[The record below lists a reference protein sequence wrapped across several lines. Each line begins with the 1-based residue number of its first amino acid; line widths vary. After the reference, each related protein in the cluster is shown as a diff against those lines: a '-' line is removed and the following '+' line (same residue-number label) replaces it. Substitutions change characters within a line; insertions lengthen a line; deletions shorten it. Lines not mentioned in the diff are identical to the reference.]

1 MAYDD
6 LLKRIGS
13 RIRQRRK
20 ELGIT
25 QEELAGSEYTKSFI
39 SQVEKGQTWPS
50 LPALAYIA
58 QRLGRPIEWF
68 VAEEIPNPCAARD
81 RAGGWPRARTG
92 AIGSGSGVTKTVG
105 VGVTGWPKQWSTVLA
120 PLKRLSRS
128 TSWNM
133 TS

>member
-68 VAEEIPNPCAARD
+68 VAEEIPNPSALHEIARE
-81 RAGGWPRARTG
+81 
-92 AIGSGSGVTKTVG
+92 VG
-105 VGVTGWPKQWSTVLA
+105 LEPEQVLLVLA
-120 PLKRLSRS
+120 AVLRKL
-128 TSWNM
+128 
-133 TS
+133 